1 MTYFKMSVFVDSL
14 VFPEL
19 LPVISAL
26 IWLVHN
32 IKPEHLPNCFCPFP
46 ALGTMTKMK
55 LTLPDIKTFHTHP
68 DENDKHKPIT
78 VRVNLL

>member
-1 MTYFKMSVFVDSL
+1 MTYFKTSVFVDSL
-14 VFPEL
+14 LFPEQL
-19 LPVISAL
+19 QVISAL

-32 IKPEHLPNCFCPFP
+32 IKPEHLPNCFCPFAAP
-46 ALGTMTKMK
+46 GTMTKIK
-55 LTLPDIKTFHTHP
+55 LTQP